1 MDYGIDLRYRSLH
14 ILTLLSLKLA
24 KSAMIQARSDLIAI
38 GKWWRA
44 CNSRAHAVDISA
56 SCYNSLKTYLFH
68 FSIKLAHFEETIIR
82 FLLWN
87 FLSASSS
94 KSSAKSCCGIQ
105 IFVAI
110 LWVTIHVKLHSVG
123 GKTRV
128 LTKCEAARRAR
139 HRARRARHAR
149 HIKNKKK
156 IFKKYI

>member
-44 CNSRAHAVDISA
+44 CNSRAHAVDLSG
-56 SCYNSLKTYLFH
+56 SCNNSLKTYLFH
-68 FSIKLAHFEETIIR
+68 FSTQLAHFEETIIR

-110 LWVTIHVKLHSVG
+110 LLVTIHVKLHSVG
-123 GKTRV
+123 GKTTWRSM
-128 LTKCEAARRAR
+128 LCRWPRTNEERELSLIWSELRQWSLC
-139 HRARRARHAR
+139 
-149 HIKNKKK
+149 
-156 IFKKYI
+156 